1 MFYIS
6 CNFVSLKNEKVGKK
20 RLLYRSIM
28 SILLLVVLLTPRFI
42 KITHFLYVPHSHIHV
57 EKPLAPT
64 ITNVYH
70 SCHICAYKFAEIIEG
85 EILSLDFI
93 NTYYLVDLKT
103 YLLLSPQIIDNTT
116 LGSRAPPFFF

>member
-1 MFYIS
+1 MSKNRILYKTI
-6 CNFVSLKNEKVGKK
+6 VST
-20 RLLYRSIM
+20 
-28 SILLLVVLLTPRFI
+28 LLLVVLLTPRFI
-42 KITHFLYVPHSHIHV
+42 KITHFLYVPHSHIHA
-57 EKPLAPT
+57 EKPSTAT

-103 YLLLSPQIIDNTT
+103 YLLSSNQIISNTT
-116 LGSRAPPFFF
+116 LGSRAPPFFS